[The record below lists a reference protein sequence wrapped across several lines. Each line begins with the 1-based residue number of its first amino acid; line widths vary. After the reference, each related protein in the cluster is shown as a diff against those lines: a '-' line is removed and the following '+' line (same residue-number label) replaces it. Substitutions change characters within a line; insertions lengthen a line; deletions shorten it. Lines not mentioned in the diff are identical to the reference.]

1 MSGSCPNTVAR
12 LKTDTKDLSGFQP
25 TALDNS
31 QRFFV
36 RVATALA
43 IVLLVK
49 MASVWFYG
57 SRPIQRAFPFNAF
70 LFQPQDRFTDYL
82 IPYAGAGF
90 HNIYNPADWAAVHLT
105 QPPYGYF
112 QFAILRYLPFRS
124 SLVVTFGSFLIV
136 LVSFVATI
144 WFIYVHNYQFLKPYR
159 LLYFV
164 IFVIACYPLAFEV
177 DRGNLD
183 VLGALII
190 AALYALALSKR
201 VMSAPTAILIAMLI
215 SLKPSLAFFIIPLV
229 LCIRWLWVLLAGVLV
244 FINYAVPVVFYSAK
258 PNYMITLIESN
269 SKILNGA
276 YLFFHNLG
284 SGLLAMGI
292 HTGMLFNIALSMCLL
307 FVVVWVRYR
316 IRELD
321 KRVIFLTLLN
331 LAVLVTLIVNPNS
344 PDYRLIFLLPAF
356 MALPNLLPNLLSSA
370 AGSRL
375 LVISFVLAF
384 GYTNIEFPGV
394 FAYFTTLRA
403 FSLIVMFFLVL
414 WEAEETLRISRSN
427 MSPNVVT

>member
-1 MSGSCPNTVAR
+1 M
-12 LKTDTKDLSGFQP
+12 KMDTKDLSGFQP

-36 RVATALA
+36 RVATSLA
-43 IVLLVK
+43 IVLVVK

-57 SRPIQRAFPFNAF
+57 AQPIQRAWPYNAF

-90 HNIYNPADWAAVHLT
+90 HNIYSPADWAAAQLT
-105 QPPYGYF
+105 QPAYGYF

-136 LVSFVATI
+136 LVSLIAII
-144 WFIYVHNYQFLKPYR
+144 WLIYVHNYQFLKPYR

-164 IFVIACYPLAFEV
+164 IFVIASYPLAFEV
-177 DRGNLD
+177 DRGNCD
-183 VLGALII
+183 VFGGLII
-190 AALYALALSKR
+190 AALYALVLSKG
-201 VMSAPTAILIAMLI
+201 VMSAPSAILIAMLI
-215 SLKPSLAFFIIPLV
+215 SLKPSFALFIIPLV

-244 FINYAVPVVFYSAK
+244 FINYAVPVVFYGAK
-258 PNYMITLIESN
+258 PNYMVNLIEIN

-276 YLFFHNLG
+276 SLFTHNLG
-284 SGLLAMGI
+284 GGLLAMGI
-292 HTGMLFNIALSMCLL
+292 HTGMIFNIALGMCLL
-307 FVVVWVRYR
+307 FPVVWVRYR

-321 KRVIFLTLLN
+321 KRVIFLTMLN
-331 LAVLVTLIVNPNS
+331 LTVLATLIVNPYS

-356 MALPNLLPNLLSSA
+356 MALPSLLPNLLSSA

-375 LVISFVLAF
+375 LVINFVLAF
-384 GYTNIEFPGV
+384 GYTNIAIPGV
-394 FAYFTTLRA
+394 FDYFTTLRA
-403 FSLIVMFFLVL
+403 FSLIVIFFLVL
-414 WEAEETLRISRSN
+414 WEAEETRWISRGVFTSRDSQSG
-427 MSPNVVT
+427 SPGTRLVE